1 MVFFNSLLGVL
12 LIFCQAPRMRGS
24 AGEHFLVETEDTAE
38 SDERGSAGSND
49 YALKKSK
56 KYKKRTKGNLYDID
70 SDIFHHYPQLHI
82 SLNKTILK

>member
-1 MVFFNSLLGVL
+1 
-12 LIFCQAPRMRGS
+12 MRGS

-56 KYKKRTKGNLYDID
+56 GNLYDID
-70 SDIFHHYPQLHI
+70 SDIFHHYRQLHI
-82 SLNKTILK
+82 GLSRTILK

>member
-1 MVFFNSLLGVL
+1 MVTWTAFAILAMFFR
-12 LIFCQAPRMRGS
+12 I
-24 AGEHFLVETEDTAE
+24 AGNHFLVETEDTAE

-70 SDIFHHYPQLHI
+70 SDIFHHYRQFHI
-82 SLNKTILK
+82 GLNMTILK